1 MTDYDN
7 PATTGVGGEQY
18 GETNTN
24 TAPEM
29 FVVGPHTVY
38 KSVGELYE
46 GAKQKESYI
55 SKLEAE
61 NAALQEEIAKAQNR
75 EQFKQ
80 DLQRLTTP
88 TTRQETTD
96 TTVDTETKL
105 KELVNKA
112 LSDRDEA
119 TRKAEMQK
127 TVEGVFGGE
136 AEQKLEAKASE
147 LGMTVEQLKALPE
160 KAFFALVGIRRE
172 AGAPAGMMA
181 GRQGMYSAAPS
192 EADAF
197 KAEVLDKAS
206 LNNGAK
212 MAELIKRAI
221 DNPSLVNNL

>member
-1 MTDYDN
+1 MTDFEN
-7 PATTGVGGEQY
+7 PATTGMGGEQSTSMD
-18 GETNTN
+18 TNP
-24 TAPEM
+24 AQDV

-88 TTRQETTD
+88 TTRQETAD
-96 TTVDTETKL
+96 TTAETETKL

-112 LSDRDEA
+112 LSDRDEEA
-119 TRKAEMQK
+119 RKAEMQK

-136 AEQKLEAKASE
+136 AQQKLEAKASE
-147 LGMTVEQLKALPE
+147 LGLTVEQLKALPE

-181 GRQGMYSAAPS
+181 GRNGQYSAAPS
-192 EADAF
+192 EADTF

-206 LNNGAK
+206 QNNGAK
-212 MAELIKRAI
+212 MAELIKRALE
-221 DNPSLVNNL
+221 NPNLVNNL

>member
-1 MTDYDN
+1 MTDFEN
-7 PATTGVGGEQY
+7 PATTGIGGEQ
-18 GETNTN
+18 GGMDTNPS
-24 TAPEM
+24 PEV

-88 TTRQETTD
+88 TTRQETAD
-96 TTVDTETKL
+96 TTAETETKL

-112 LSDRDEA
+112 LSDRDEEE
-119 TRKAEMQK
+119 RKAEMQR

-136 AEQKLEAKASE
+136 AQQKLEAKASE
-147 LGMTVEQLKALPE
+147 LGMSIEQLKALPE
-160 KAFFALVGIRRE
+160 KAFLTLVGIRRE

-192 EADAF
+192 EAEAF
-197 KAEVLDKAS
+197 RAEVIDKAS
-206 LNNGAK
+206 QNNGAK
-212 MAELIKRAI
+212 MGELIKKAME
-221 DNPSLVNNL
+221 NPSLVNNL

>member
-1 MTDYDN
+1 MTDFEN
-7 PATTGVGGEQY
+7 PATTGIGGEQ
-18 GETNTN
+18 GGMDTNPS
-24 TAPEM
+24 PEV

-88 TTRQETTD
+88 TTRQETAD
-96 TTVDTETKL
+96 TTAETETKL

-112 LSDRDEA
+112 LSDRDEEE
-119 TRKAEMQK
+119 RKAEMQR

-136 AEQKLEAKASE
+136 AQQKLEAKASE
-147 LGMTVEQLKALPE
+147 LGMSIEQLKALPE
-160 KAFFALVGIRRE
+160 KAFLTLVGIRRE

-192 EADAF
+192 EAEAF
-197 KAEVLDKAS
+197 RAEVLDKAS
-206 LNNGAK
+206 QNNGAK
-212 MAELIKRAI
+212 MGELIKKAME
-221 DNPSLVNNL
+221 NPSLVNNL

>member
-1 MTDYDN
+1 MTDFEN
-7 PATTGVGGEQY
+7 PATTGMGGEQSVSMD
-18 GETNTN
+18 TNPTQDV
-24 TAPEM
+24 

-88 TTRQETTD
+88 TTRQETAD
-96 TTVDTETKL
+96 TTAETETKL

-112 LSDRDEA
+112 LSDRDEEA
-119 TRKAEMQK
+119 RKAEMQR

-136 AEQKLEAKASE
+136 AQQKLEAKASE
-147 LGMTVEQLKALPE
+147 LGLTIDQLKALPE

-181 GRQGMYSAAPS
+181 GRNGQYSATPS
-192 EADAF
+192 EADTF
-197 KAEVLDKAS
+197 KSEVLDKAS
-206 LNNGAK
+206 QNNGAK
-212 MAELIKRAI
+212 MAELIKRALE
-221 DNPSLVNNL
+221 NPELVKNL

>member
-1 MTDYDN
+1 MTDFEN
-7 PATTGVGGEQY
+7 PATTGIGGEQAAATD
-18 GETNTN
+18 TNPAT
-24 TAPEM
+24 EM

-38 KSVGELYE
+38 KSVSELYE

-61 NAALQEEIAKAQNR
+61 NAALQEEVAKAQNR

-105 KELVNKA
+105 KELVKKA
-112 LSDRDEA
+112 FSDRDEEA
-119 TRKAEMQK
+119 RKAEMQK

-136 AEQKLEAKASE
+136 AQQKLEAKASE
-147 LGMTVEQLKALPE
+147 LGMTVDQLKALPE
-160 KAFFALVGIRRE
+160 KAFLTLVGIHKS
-172 AGAPAGMMA
+172 AGAPADMMS

-192 EADAF
+192 EAEAF

-212 MAELIKRAI
+212 MAELIQRAI
-221 DNPSLVNNL
+221 ENPSLVNNL

>member
-1 MTDYDN
+1 MTDYNN
-7 PATTGVGGEQY
+7 PATTGVGGEQL

-24 TAPEM
+24 TTPEV

-38 KSVGELYE
+38 KSVSELYE

-61 NAALQEEIAKAQNR
+61 NATLQEEIAKAQNR

-80 DLQRLTTP
+80 DLERLTTP

-172 AGAPAGMMA
+172 AGVPAGMMA

-212 MAELIKRAI
+212 MAELIKRAM

>member
-1 MTDYDN
+1 MTDFNN

-18 GETNTN
+18 GESDTN
-24 TAPEM
+24 TAPDM

-61 NAALQEEIAKAQNR
+61 NAALQEEVAKAQNR

-80 DLQRLTTP
+80 DLERLTTP

-212 MAELIKRAI
+212 MAELIKRAME
-221 DNPSLVNNL
+221 NPNLVNNL

>member
-212 MAELIKRAI
+212 MAELIKRAM